1 MWYTSPPVSS
11 IVLIG
16 PSEALPRLKERV
28 APGSDAQTFTEADA
42 LEALDYIFKAKPSIV
57 ALDREFSKT
66 TRGTALINRIS
77 DDPALAACEVRV
89 IAHDSELVAAKR
101 AAAAAGGGTAVAVD
115 EPKPAP
121 ALDMKG
127 TRRAPRFRIKDGV
140 EASVDGTTAT
150 LVDLSLVGAQVVSPT
165 VLKPNQRIRVT
176 LGDAKGVQ
184 CKASIAWASFEM
196 PKGLPPRYRA
206 GVDFITPDSEQDDKY
221 TNKHKKE

>member
-1 MWYTSPPVSS
+1 MWYTFPPVSS

-28 APGSDAQTFTEADA
+28 APKEDAQTFTEADA

-77 DDPALAACEVRV
+77 DDPALASCEVRV

-101 AAAAAGGGTAVAVD
+101 AAAAGGGTAVAVD
-115 EPKPAP
+115 EPKPA
-121 ALDMKG
+121 LDLKG
-127 TRRAPRFRIKDGV
+127 TRRAPRFRIKEGV
-140 EASVDGTTAT
+140 EANVDGTAAT
-150 LVDLSLVGAQVVSPT
+150 LVDLSTVGAQVVSPT

-176 LGDAKGVQ
+176 LGDAKGAVQ

-206 GVDFITPDSEQDDKY
+206 GVDFIQPDSEQVAAFTK
-221 TNKHKKE
+221 KHKKE

>member
-16 PSEALPRLKERV
+16 PREALPRMKERV
-28 APGSDAQTFTEADA
+28 APGADAHTFTDADA
-42 LEALDYIFKAKPSIV
+42 LEALDYIFKTKPAIV

-101 AAAAAGGGTAVAVD
+101 GGGGGTAVAVD
-115 EPKPAP
+115 DPKA
-121 ALDMKG
+121 AFDMKG
-127 TRRAPRFRIKDGV
+127 TRRAPRFRMKDGV
-140 EASVDGTTAT
+140 EANVDGTTAM
-150 LVDLSLVGAQVVSPT
+150 LVDLSTVGAQVISPS

-176 LGDAKGVQ
+176 LGDSKSAVQ

-206 GVDFITPDSEQDDKY
+206 GVDFITPDSEQVDNFTKK
-221 TNKHKKE
+221 NKRE

>member
-1 MWYTSPPVSS
+1 VSS

-28 APGSDAQTFTEADA
+28 APSGDAQTFTEADA
-42 LEALDYIFKAKPSIV
+42 LEALDYIFKTKPSIV

-77 DDPALAACEVRV
+77 DDPALASCEVRV
-89 IAHDSELVAAKR
+89 IAHDSELVTAKR
-101 AAAAAGGGTAVAVD
+101 NAGGGGGTAVAVD
-115 EPKPAP
+115 EPKP

-127 TRRAPRFRIKDGV
+127 TRRAPRFRMRDGV
-140 EASVDGTTAT
+140 EANVDGTTAM
-150 LVDLSLVGAQVVSPT
+150 LVDLSTVGAQVVSPT

-176 LGDAKGVQ
+176 LGDSKAPVQ

-206 GVDFITPDSEQDDKY
+206 GVDFIQPDSEQVDAFTKK
-221 TNKHKKE
+221 NKKE